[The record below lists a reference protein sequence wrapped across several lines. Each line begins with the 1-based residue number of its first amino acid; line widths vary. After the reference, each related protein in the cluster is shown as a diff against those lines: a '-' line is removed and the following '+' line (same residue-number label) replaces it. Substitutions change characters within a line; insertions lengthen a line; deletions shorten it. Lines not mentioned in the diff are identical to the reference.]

1 MKRGHKPIMI
11 AALLTCG
18 IDARAQCLQNHL
30 VIDGLPS
37 SQRDCQPLAAL
48 ERLTPDQMSA
58 AARQWVTS
66 RHADLQ
72 HAASFYGYDIDAPG
86 WTFQQAV
93 SPLLR
98 HHIILTYT
106 NAAKPRQASHFI
118 AVLPE
123 DSNHLVQVLPTFTRG
138 LRLFD
143 PGWQKKGT
151 FGVFNRLM
159 KNEGNNHPITV
170 NTEWISYAAI
180 YLTLAGDDPS
190 IPTDSDSIQ
199 ANWNLA
205 ARHGTTPVVTIMKDG
220 SATIACTDVAEGGRT
235 LSWKLYFNKFGQIA
249 NAERLE
255 LRPLK
260 VLTMQTA
267 NETQTLQVPAPSALN
282 P

>member
-1 MKRGHKPIMI
+1 
-11 AALLTCG
+11 
-18 IDARAQCLQNHL
+18 
-30 VIDGLPS
+30 
-37 SQRDCQPLAAL
+37 
-48 ERLTPDQMSA
+48 
-58 AARQWVTS
+58 
-66 RHADLQ
+66 
-72 HAASFYGYDIDAPG
+72 
-86 WTFQQAV
+86 
-93 SPLLR
+93 
-98 HHIILTYT
+98 
-106 NAAKPRQASHFI
+106 
-118 AVLPE
+118 
-123 DSNHLVQVLPTFTRG
+123 VQVLPTFTRG

-267 NETQTLQVPAPSALN
+267 NETQTLQVPAPPSQPRSIVRNSSKPYAVTLHPPPSTFSPSKQSTCPCRPPN
-282 P
+282 TRQLY

>member
-1 MKRGHKPIMI
+1 MSV
-11 AALLTCG
+11 AS
-18 IDARAQCLQNHL
+18 QQL
-30 VIDGLPS
+30 V
-37 SQRDCQPLAAL
+37 A
-48 ERLTPDQMSA
+48 
-58 AARQWVTS
+58 S

-93 SPLLR
+93 SPMLR
-98 HHIILTYT
+98 HNIILSYT
-106 NAAKPRQASHFI
+106 NAAKPRQASRFV
-118 AVLPE
+118 AVVPE
-123 DSNHLVQVLPTFTRG
+123 DSNQLVQVVPSFTRG

-159 KNEGNNHPITV
+159 KNEGNQHPLTV
-170 NTEWISYAAI
+170 NSEWINYAAI

-205 ARHGTTPVVTIMKDG
+205 ARHGTTPVITVMKDG
-220 SATIACTDVAEGGRT
+220 SATIACTDVADAGRT
-235 LSWKLYFNKFGQIA
+235 LSWKLSFNKFGQIE

-267 NETQTLQVPAPSALN
+267 KDTQNPPAAASSALN